1 MIENECKAS
10 IGCHDRVHVL
20 LNCSATTKKQITN
33 PFSANPDEFF
43 YFFLTNLR
51 RPWVLSSFESKILN
65 GIVALT
71 QETDNSED
79 DSNEGEDVHK
89 TKIKQSHH
97 FP

>member
-1 MIENECKAS
+1 M
-10 IGCHDRVHVL
+10 
-20 LNCSATTKKQITN
+20 
-33 PFSANPDEFF
+33 
-43 YFFLTNLR
+43 
-51 RPWVLSSFESKILN
+51 N

>member
-1 MIENECKAS
+1 MQTPTS
-10 IGCHDRVHVL
+10 FL
-20 LNCSATTKKQITN
+20 
-33 PFSANPDEFF
+33 
-43 YFFLTNLR
+43 FFLTNLR